1 MDLRVFLLHVVR
13 GGFFFPHMYKEYVTT
28 HVHVPIASTHVF
40 EDLLSIRVF
49 TC

>member
-13 GGFFFPHMYKEYVTT
+13 GGFFLHMCKEYVTT
-28 HVHVPIASTHVF
+28 HVHVPIACTHVF
-40 EDLLSIRVF
+40 EDLLSIRVY